1 MNRLPKLFTTAPKEV
16 YPLFAAVS
24 VGLAAGVVTS
34 YSMLTRSDTDV
45 LVNKD
50 REANKHYW
58 DNVPVPNPIPV
69 QRVSRNPL
77 SRNNTR

>member
-1 MNRLPKLFTTAPKEV
+1 MSRLFRNPPKEV

-24 VGLAAGVVTS
+24 VGMAVGVVTS

-50 REANKHYW
+50 RYASKYYW
-58 DNVPVPNPIPV
+58 DNVPNQPV